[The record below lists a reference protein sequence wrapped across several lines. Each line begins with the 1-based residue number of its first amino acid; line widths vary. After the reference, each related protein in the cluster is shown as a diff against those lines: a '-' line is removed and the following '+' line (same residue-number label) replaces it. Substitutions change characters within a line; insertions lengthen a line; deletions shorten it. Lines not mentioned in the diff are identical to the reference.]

1 MKWGDILS
9 DKVIL
14 ILCDG
19 LRPDSVESCK
29 NPFVKTLMGT
39 CYYCGKVQTV
49 FPSYTLPCHM
59 SLMHSQKPDEHGV
72 TGNIFVPA
80 ENGRHGLF
88 EQLRDFKKT
97 SAFFYSWGELRDICE
112 PSSLSFGS
120 FISSAVFGGEKAG
133 ELLSEKAVSFINE
146 YLPDFAFLY
155 LENTDIVGHMCG
167 WESEEYEKAVDKS
180 FGLIEKVLAN
190 IPYCYSF
197 FITAD
202 HGGHGFDHGTD
213 SAADM
218 TIPLFVKAPSK
229 EIDKAAFAGANIIDI
244 APSICD
250 ILGIPPSKNFRGKS
264 LFKQ

>member
-1 MKWGDILS
+1 
-9 DKVIL
+9 
-14 ILCDG
+14 
-19 LRPDSVESCK
+19 
-29 NPFVKTLMGT
+29 
-39 CYYCGKVQTV
+39 
-49 FPSYTLPCHM
+49 
-59 SLMHSQKPDEHGV
+59 
-72 TGNIFVPA
+72 
-80 ENGRHGLF
+80 
-88 EQLRDFKKT
+88 
-97 SAFFYSWGELRDICE
+97 
-112 PSSLSFGS
+112 
-120 FISSAVFGGEKAG
+120 
-133 ELLSEKAVSFINE
+133 
-146 YLPDFAFLY
+146 
-155 LENTDIVGHMCG
+155 MCG